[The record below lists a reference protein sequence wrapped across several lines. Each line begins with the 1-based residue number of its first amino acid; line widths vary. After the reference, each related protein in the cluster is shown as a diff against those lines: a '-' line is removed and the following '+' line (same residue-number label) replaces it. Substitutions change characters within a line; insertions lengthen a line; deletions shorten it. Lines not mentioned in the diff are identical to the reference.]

1 MTVENILHQL
11 GFSTNEATVYLAALS
26 TGLTSA
32 AHIAKKAGLQ
42 RTTTYSVLD
51 YLVKRGVVGQ
61 SKVRGKTRF
70 AAEPP
75 EKLLV
80 LVGDIHI
87 KLKKALPELEAL
99 YNKKGAKPKI
109 LFYEGREAIQSVY
122 DDTLR
127 EKPKEILEWNTDA
140 YFERFPKDH
149 AYIAKRMEL
158 GIRARRLA
166 GEGSVWQKK
175 HQPYDRSELSETI
188 IVPRDQF
195 SPMVEVNIYNDKVA
209 FMNYADE
216 MSVII
221 ENKAI
226 AEAMRQAYELSWR
239 GGKSIEVTPE
249 AR

>member
-1 MTVENILHQL
+1 MSAENVLTKL
-11 GFSTNEATVYLAALS
+11 GFSANEARVYLAALS
-26 TGLTSA
+26 TGLASA
-32 AHIAKKAGLQ
+32 AQIGKKAGLQ

-75 EKLLV
+75 EKLLT
-80 LVGDIHI
+80 LVGDIQTG
-87 KLKKALPELEAL
+87 LKKALPELEAL

-109 LFYEGREAIQSVY
+109 LFFEGREAIQNVY

-166 GEGSVWQKK
+166 GTGSVWQTK
-175 HQPYDRSELSETI
+175 HQPYDRSELSETL
-188 IVPRDQF
+188 IVPRDLF
-195 SPMVEVNIYNDKVA
+195 WPIVEVNIYNDKVA

-226 AEAMRQAYELSWR
+226 ADAMRQAYELSWR
-239 GGKSIEVTPE
+239 GAKTLEVKP
-249 AR
+249 R